1 MWGPAPRR
9 NSAASSILGIMQTLT
24 GSRRPET
31 FMAPATFPNPNA
43 DVAPTAA
50 QKVAKHARTA
60 PVIVVRDLTPAAAG
74 GSSPVDSNGAKR
86 AVTPPLVG
94 VAPASATAA
103 AAAADERHEVVEE
116 AEESKEGAGT
126 GWRPGG
132 MSVQVPPRDRAGW
145 ASTGTV
151 SGALTER
158 RSKRP
163 QTGSNH
169 ELQRAHSD
177 GFGPEPACITPFGFR
192 DPGMPVPKA
201 RASNSPIALRH
212 SASTVPEPISLAALS
227 PDVVYHSMTL
237 REVAPARHW
246 RWIIDPHSVYK
257 ISWDSL
263 IAVFILFSVITIPL
277 RISFDTVSAPRLAS
291 RGGVC
296 HMFCLL
302 TLPRWSPSRPPGQHD
317 PHVCGG
323 RVCGR
328 AVCD

>member
-86 AVTPPLVG
+86 AATSPLAG
-94 VAPASATAA
+94 VAATSA
-103 AAAADERHEVVEE
+103 AAAADEQHEVVEE

-132 MSVQVPPRDRAGW
+132 MSVQVPPQNRAGW

-163 QTGSNH
+163 KTGSNQ

-201 RASNSPIALRH
+201 RGSNSPIALRH

-277 RISFDTVSAPRLAS
+277 RISFDTVSAPQVGKPWWCLPHGLLADPS
-291 RGGVC
+291 SVVAI
-296 HMFCLL
+296 
-302 TLPRWSPSRPPGQHD
+302 TSSRPTRP
-317 PHVCGG
+317 PCLWWT
-323 RVCGR
+323 CLWT
-328 AVCD
+328 CCL